1 VILGDK
7 PDRARRYAKILQ
19 TPFPILA
26 DPDRD
31 VYEQFGLEKALL
43 VIQRTAS
50 LVVDRQGVIRYVQRA
65 TNPLIWL
72 QDIRELVDFVKT
84 LNKGNQSS
92 PAPDDE

>member
-1 VILGDK
+1 
-7 PDRARRYAKILQ
+7 
-19 TPFPILA
+19 
-26 DPDRD
+26 
-31 VYEQFGLEKALL
+31 
-43 VIQRTAS
+43 
-50 LVVDRQGVIRYVQRA
+50 VIRYVQRA